1 MPWAADHKQKTRLQ
15 ILDSA
20 SQLFTKHGY
29 DKISINQ
36 VMQHAGLTRGAFY
49 KHFSSKTDLY
59 SEAILFGTRKA
70 AKERL
75 KHATDVSQLI
85 AAYTSPEHV
94 SGEGDVCPLAFLV
107 SDISQQDGALK
118 EVYGKVL
125 NGFIDVIAQHADKDR
140 ETAVLGTILMIG
152 SVALGRAVADP
163 ALSNEILTLAR
174 EAALE
179 KMVGNDIAKAS

>member
-20 SQLFTKHGY
+20 SDLFTQHGY

-36 VMQHAGLTRGAFY
+36 IMQHAGLTRGAFY

-59 SEAILFGTRKA
+59 SEAILYGTRKA

-75 KHATDVSQLI
+75 KQASDISDLISAYISPAHVESQN
-85 AAYTSPEHV
+85 
-94 SGEGDVCPLAFLV
+94 DVCPLAFLV
-107 SDISQQDGALK
+107 SDIAHQDESLK

-125 NGFIDVIAQHADKDR
+125 NGFIDVMAQHAGKDR
-140 ETAVLGTILMIG
+140 DTAVLGTVLMIG
-152 SVALGRAVADP
+152 SVALGRAVSNP
-163 ALSNEILTLAR
+163 KLSEEILALAKT
-174 EAALE
+174 AALNT
-179 KMVGNDIAKAS
+179 MVGSEPSPVS